1 MRPQAPKIK
10 ESSEFRNNINMPS
23 VSSPRPHTVLALT
36 EARLTEIAK
45 SLGLNGW
52 IVFWE
57 PDETQPRGQ
66 IKPDNMVIL
75 IHDGEQEDAVR
86 SLLHEVLEI
95 KLRPMLKP
103 YRGLVNALV
112 EWADKQVYEAKEQAI
127 EDLLPIFVKFV
138 EDRVE
143 GPSPRELEELAG

>member
-1 MRPQAPKIK
+1 VREI
-10 ESSEFRNNINMPS
+10 
-23 VSSPRPHTVLALT
+23 T

-45 SLGLNGW
+45 SLGLSGW
-52 IVFWE
+52 IVLWE

-75 IHDGEQEDAVR
+75 IHDGKQEDAVR
-86 SLLHEVLEI
+86 TLLHEVLEI

-103 YRGLVNALV
+103 YRTLVNVLID
-112 EWADKQVYEAKEQAI
+112 WADGQVYESKEKAI

-138 EDRVE
+138 EDKVE
-143 GPSPRELEELAG
+143 GQSLRELEEELAG